1 VTFRERLHDQDI
13 VDDGRRTAGEDA
25 GGKDATG
32 TILRRL
38 LANLRLMA
46 QVYARATAR
55 DLRLAVR
62 DIVAAVVVFS
72 TVMMLGFYLITL
84 LVAAA
89 VLALALVMPAWAAA
103 LIVFGAVAA
112 VTGLLVFAMV
122 SRLRRIAVRMRT
134 TIQAAKEDARWFRTR
149 ILRID

>member
-1 VTFRERLHDQDI
+1 MRDAI
-13 VDDGRRTAGEDA
+13 DDGRRIADEDTAADT
-25 GGKDATG
+25 TG

-38 LANLRLMA
+38 AGNLGLIAQAYALAA
-46 QVYARATAR
+46 AR

-62 DIVAAVVVFS
+62 DVVMAVVLLS
-72 TVMMLGFYLITL
+72 TVMMLGFYVIAL

-89 VLALALVMPAWAAA
+89 VLALAQVLPAWGAA
-103 LIVFGAVAA
+103 LIVFAGVAVAM
-112 VTGLLVFAMV
+112 GLLLLMTA

-149 ILRID
+149 ILRIE

>member
-1 VTFRERLHDQDI
+1 MRDAI
-13 VDDGRRTAGEDA
+13 DDGRRIEDEDTAA
-25 GGKDATG
+25 DATG

-38 LANLRLMA
+38 AGSLGLMVQAYALAA
-46 QVYARATAR
+46 AR

-62 DIVAAVVVFS
+62 DVVMALVLLS
-72 TVMMLGFYLITL
+72 TVMMLGFYVLAL

-89 VLALALVMPAWAAA
+89 VLALAQLLPAWGAA
-103 LIVFGAVAA
+103 LIVFAGVAVAM
-112 VTGLLVFAMV
+112 GLLLLMMAL
-122 SRLRRIAVRMRT
+122 RLRRIAVRMRA

>member
-1 VTFRERLHDQDI
+1 MRDAI
-13 VDDGRRTAGEDA
+13 DDGRRIADEDTAA
-25 GGKDATG
+25 DATG

-38 LANLRLMA
+38 AGNLGLIAQAYALAA
-46 QVYARATAR
+46 AR

-62 DIVAAVVVFS
+62 DVVMAVVLLS
-72 TVMMLGFYLITL
+72 TVMMLGFYVIAL

-89 VLALALVMPAWAAA
+89 VLALAQVLPAWGAA
-103 LIVFGAVAA
+103 LIVFAGVAVAM
-112 VTGLLVFAMV
+112 GLLLLMTA

>member
-1 VTFRERLHDQDI
+1 MRDAI
-13 VDDGRRTAGEDA
+13 DDGRRSADEDTAA
-25 GGKDATG
+25 DATG

-38 LANLRLMA
+38 AGNLGLIAQAYALAA
-46 QVYARATAR
+46 AR

-62 DIVAAVVVFS
+62 DVVMALVLLS
-72 TVMMLGFYLITL
+72 TVMMLGFYVIAL

-89 VLALALVMPAWAAA
+89 VLALAQVLPAWGAA
-103 LIVFGAVAA
+103 LIVFAGVAVAM
-112 VTGLLVFAMV
+112 GLLLLMMA

-149 ILRID
+149 ILRIE

>member
-1 VTFRERLHDQDI
+1 MRDAI
-13 VDDGRRTAGEDA
+13 DDGRRIADEDTAADT
-25 GGKDATG
+25 TG

-38 LANLRLMA
+38 AGNLGLIAQAYALAA
-46 QVYARATAR
+46 AR

-62 DIVAAVVVFS
+62 DVVMAVVLLS
-72 TVMMLGFYLITL
+72 TVMMLGFYVIAL

-89 VLALALVMPAWAAA
+89 VLALAQVLPAWGAA
-103 LIVFGAVAA
+103 LIVFAGVAVAM
-112 VTGLLVFAMV
+112 GLLLLMTA

>member
-1 VTFRERLHDQDI
+1 MRDAS
-13 VDDGRRTAGEDA
+13 DDGRRIADEDA
-25 GGKDATG
+25 AAADGTG

-38 LANLRLMA
+38 VGNLGLIAQAYALAA
-46 QVYARATAR
+46 AR

-62 DIVAAVVVFS
+62 DIVVAAVLLS
-72 TVMMLGFYLITL
+72 TVMMLGFYVIAL

-89 VLALALVMPAWAAA
+89 VLALAQVVPAWGAA
-103 LIVFGAVAA
+103 LIVFAGIGVAM
-112 VTGLLVFAMV
+112 GLLLLMTAL
-122 SRLRRIAVRMRT
+122 RLRRIAVRMRA

>member
-1 VTFRERLHDQDI
+1 MRDAI
-13 VDDGRRTAGEDA
+13 DDGRRIEDEDTAA
-25 GGKDATG
+25 DATG

-38 LANLRLMA
+38 AGSLGLMVQAYALAA
-46 QVYARATAR
+46 AR

-62 DIVAAVVVFS
+62 DVVMALVLLS
-72 TVMMLGFYLITL
+72 TVMMLGFYVLAL

-89 VLALALVMPAWAAA
+89 VLALAQVLPAWGAA
-103 LIVFGAVAA
+103 LIVFAGVAVAM
-112 VTGLLVFAMV
+112 GLLLLLMAL
-122 SRLRRIAVRMRT
+122 RLRRIVVRMRT

>member
-1 VTFRERLHDQDI
+1 MRDAI
-13 VDDGRRTAGEDA
+13 DDGRRIADEDTAA
-25 GGKDATG
+25 DATG

-38 LANLRLMA
+38 AGNLGLIAQAYALAA
-46 QVYARATAR
+46 AR

-62 DIVAAVVVFS
+62 DVVMAVVLLS
-72 TVMMLGFYLITL
+72 TVMMLGFYVIAL

-89 VLALALVMPAWAAA
+89 VLALAQVLPAWGAA
-103 LIVFGAVAA
+103 LIVFAGVAVAM
-112 VTGLLVFAMV
+112 GLLLLMMA

>member
-1 VTFRERLHDQDI
+1 MRDAI
-13 VDDGRRTAGEDA
+13 DDGRRIAGEDTA
-25 GGKDATG
+25 ADATG

-38 LANLRLMA
+38 AGNLGLMA
-46 QVYARATAR
+46 QAYALAAAR

-62 DIVAAVVVFS
+62 DVVMAVVLLS
-72 TVMMLGFYLITL
+72 TVMMLGFYVIAL

-89 VLALALVMPAWAAA
+89 VLALAQVLPAWGAA
-103 LIVFGAVAA
+103 LIVFAGVAVAM
-112 VTGLLVFAMV
+112 VLLLLMTAL
-122 SRLRRIAVRMRT
+122 RLRRIAVRMRT

>member
-1 VTFRERLHDQDI
+1 MRDAI
-13 VDDGRRTAGEDA
+13 DDGRRIADEDTAA
-25 GGKDATG
+25 DATG

-38 LANLRLMA
+38 AGNLGHMA
-46 QVYARATAR
+46 QAYALAAGR

-62 DIVAAVVVFS
+62 DVVMAVVLLS
-72 TVMMLGFYLITL
+72 TVMMLGFYVIAL

-89 VLALALVMPAWAAA
+89 VLALAQVLPAWGAA
-103 LIVFGAVAA
+103 LIVFAGVAVAM
-112 VTGLLVFAMV
+112 GLLLLMMAL
-122 SRLRRIAVRMRT
+122 RLRRIAVRMRT

>member
-1 VTFRERLHDQDI
+1 MRDAI
-13 VDDGRRTAGEDA
+13 DDGRRIEDEDTAA
-25 GGKDATG
+25 DATG

-38 LANLRLMA
+38 AGSLGLMVQAYALAA
-46 QVYARATAR
+46 AR

-62 DIVAAVVVFS
+62 DVVMALVLLS
-72 TVMMLGFYLITL
+72 TVMMLGFYVLAL

-89 VLALALVMPAWAAA
+89 VLALAQVLPAWGAA
-103 LIVFGAVAA
+103 LIVFAGVAVAM
-112 VTGLLVFAMV
+112 GLLLLMMAL
-122 SRLRRIAVRMRT
+122 RLRRIAVRMRA

>member
-1 VTFRERLHDQDI
+1 MRDAI
-13 VDDGRRTAGEDA
+13 DDGRRIADEDTAA
-25 GGKDATG
+25 DATG

-38 LANLRLMA
+38 AGNLGLIAQAYALAA
-46 QVYARATAR
+46 AR

-62 DIVAAVVVFS
+62 DVVMALVLLS
-72 TVMMLGFYLITL
+72 TVMMLGFYVIAL

-89 VLALALVMPAWAAA
+89 VLALAQVLPAWGAA
-103 LIVFGAVAA
+103 LIVFAGVAVAM
-112 VTGLLVFAMV
+112 GLLLLMMA

-149 ILRID
+149 ILRIE

>member
-1 VTFRERLHDQDI
+1 MRDAI
-13 VDDGRRTAGEDA
+13 DDGRRIEDEDTAA
-25 GGKDATG
+25 DATS

-38 LANLRLMA
+38 AGSLGLMVQAYALAA
-46 QVYARATAR
+46 AR

-62 DIVAAVVVFS
+62 DVVMALVLLS
-72 TVMMLGFYLITL
+72 TVMMLGFYVLAL

-89 VLALALVMPAWAAA
+89 VLALAQVLPAWGAA
-103 LIVFGAVAA
+103 LIVFAGVAVAM
-112 VTGLLVFAMV
+112 GLLLLMMAL
-122 SRLRRIAVRMRT
+122 RLRRIAVRMRT